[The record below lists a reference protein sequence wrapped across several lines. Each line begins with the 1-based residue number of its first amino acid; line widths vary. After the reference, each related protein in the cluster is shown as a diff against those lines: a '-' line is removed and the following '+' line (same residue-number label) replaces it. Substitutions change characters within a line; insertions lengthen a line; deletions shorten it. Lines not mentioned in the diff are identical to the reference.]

1 MGRLSW
7 KAGRGPFRLAGGG
20 TPGPSRSRRRARTGA
35 GHRPGGR
42 PGEQHPARPEKNA
55 RRELGNRTYHAPMR
69 LRLRPGTR
77 TGPTPDAEK
86 RAQPSRGRVALL
98 AALIGGALTVTV
110 GWLAFTGHP
119 AATSRAASTPARIA
133 TRGLALCEQSG
144 GVLALRVCYQRKILG
159 LLEAGGDPAGD
170 MPKIDAYVHS
180 VGGPLDQECHML
192 MHWVGRQY
200 GVEEHVT
207 FAGLQ
212 DLLPRSNDPGC
223 SAGFAHGLISSLG
236 KDILDL
242 GPKGALTTC
251 EAAATRY
258 RRYSCVHGLGHAYM
272 RAYSETLGPALAACK
287 ALGRLVAADCAAG
300 VFHDYWLAL
309 SGSDQAVSAG
319 KQVTSPRAL
328 CGAQPAWAVRGCW
341 FRASLEHPPAHI
353 PDRARDLPRTLCRGL
368 GTLQRAACVTG
379 AMVLWGNDPYRAL
392 AGCAAMAAPA
402 DEVSCV
408 RGVKAQALAGQP
420 VKDLVRLV
428 QGCSAFAAAAR
439 DQCAR
444 WLGTELQVVTDG
456 TFAAEGCP
464 PTGTFEAACLQGA
477 RASEGPLETFS

>member
-1 MGRLSW
+1 
-7 KAGRGPFRLAGGG
+7 
-20 TPGPSRSRRRARTGA
+20 
-35 GHRPGGR
+35 
-42 PGEQHPARPEKNA
+42 
-55 RRELGNRTYHAPMR
+55 MR
-69 LRLRPGTR
+69 LRLRPGTQ
-77 TGPTPDAEK
+77 TGPAPETGE
-86 RAQPSRGRVALL
+86 RAQPGRGRVAVVV
-98 AALIGGALTVTV
+98 ALIGAALTVTA
-110 GWLAFTGHP
+110 GWFAFTGHP
-119 AATSRAASTPARIA
+119 AVITPAASAPGRIA
-133 TRGLALCEQSG
+133 TRGLAACEQSF
-144 GVLALRVCYQRKILG
+144 GVLALRVCYQRKILA
-159 LLEAGGDPAGD
+159 LLETGGDPAAD
-170 MPKIDAYVHS
+170 MPKIDAYAHS
-180 VGGPLDQECHML
+180 IGGPLDQECHIL

-200 GVEEHVT
+200 GVDEHVT

-212 DLLPRSNDPGC
+212 NLLPRSNDPGC

-242 GPKGALTTC
+242 GPKGALAAC
-251 EAAATRY
+251 RAAATRY

-287 ALGRLVAADCAAG
+287 ALGRMVAADCAAG

-309 SGSDQAVSAG
+309 SGSDQAVSPA
-319 KQVTSPRAL
+319 KHVTSPRAL

-341 FRASLEHPPAHI
+341 FRALLEHPPVHI
-353 PDRARDLPRTLCRGL
+353 PDRARDLPGRLCAGL

-379 AMVLWGNDPYRAL
+379 AMVVWANDPYRAL

-402 DEVSCV
+402 DEASCT

-420 VKDLVRLV
+420 VKELVRLV

-439 DQCAR
+439 NGCAR

-456 TFAAEGCP
+456 TFASEGCP
-464 PTGTFEAACLQGA
+464 ATGLFEAACLQGA